1 MPIPIKP
8 INDKNSSY
16 ENNYVNDYSFLAN
29 YSPNSLINQNN
40 NPNNKLKVQAS
51 NSDAEIL
58 MKLWLDSEKS
68 NNKLS
73 FSGRSNLSQREI
85 SKLKTYGFIVGS
97 SNEFELTEKG
107 KRVITV
113 MALGET
119 NNFEKNRKNKN
130 YLEILASMDKKDKKG
145 YRIPKFASNNS
156 NNLKI

>member
-8 INDKNSSY
+8 INDKSSSY
-16 ENNYVNDYSFLAN
+16 ENNYINDYSFLAN
-29 YSPNSLINQNN
+29 YSPISNENKDSKNS
-40 NPNNKLKVQAS
+40 KLKVHAS
-51 NSDAEIL
+51 NSDADIL
-58 MKLWLDSEKS
+58 MRLWLDSEKN

-73 FSGRSNLSQREI
+73 FSGKSDLSQREI
-85 SKLKTYGFIVGS
+85 SKLKSYGFIEGS

-156 NNLKI
+156 NNLRI